1 MEEKRLEE
9 IKKGV
14 EEIAKGYSSGDLRKD
29 LAKTALEAIK
39 EMAETALKLDQ

>member
-29 LAKTALEAIK
+29 LAKTALEAIQQI
-39 EMAETALKLDQ
+39 AEISLGSK